1 MKRGHK
7 GLWHI
12 PCNNVWVSKYPNL
25 AYGTH
30 RQKWIHF
37 ASLGKQL
44 NVHNSNIY
52 SLDLHTKAI
61 LGTSQVP
68 VPFKGHCFS
77 EADTHWDSLLTGT
90 KGPALGQ
97 ESVTDPRVGDINSPT
112 LVFTSQCT
120 GRKKETHRRIMH
132 TIFRSGWE
140 KWMNIYLQQIQR
152 KEQRKRGTTER
163 ATCVDTELD
172 SNNELYPFHG
182 YIMGNKWQVHVQG
195 AQDFKE
201 TLWLCYENS
210 NELN

>member
-1 MKRGHK
+1 MT
-7 GLWHI
+7 HI
-12 PCNNVWVSKYPNL
+12 LCHSIWVSKYQNL
-25 AYGTH
+25 AYETH
-30 RQKWIHF
+30 LQKWIHF

-44 NVHNSNIY
+44 NIHNLNTY
-52 SLDLHTKAI
+52 TLDPHTKVI

-77 EADTHWDSLLTGT
+77 EVDRHWDSLLTGT
-90 KGPALGQ
+90 KCPALEQ
-97 ESVTDPRVGDINSPT
+97 ESFTDPRVGDINSPN

-120 GRKKETHRRIMH
+120 GRRKEIHRRTMQK
-132 TIFRSGWE
+132 IFRSGRE
-140 KWMNIYLQQIQR
+140 KRINMYLQQIHR

-163 ATCVDTELD
+163 AICVDTEVD
-172 SNNELYPFHG
+172 SNNKLCPFNG

-195 AQDFKE
+195 GQDFKE